1 MNFNQSEVNKV
12 FADGTLLYTGVK
24 KVKISVK
31 ITNSADHTKV
41 ISVRCNE
48 NLLQLK
54 NLILKWAPLHGR
66 LLMRRWISFSAVAY
80 VSFAY

>member
-12 FADGTLLYTGVK
+12 SADGTLFYTGVK

-31 ITNSADHTKV
+31 IMNSVDHTKV

-48 NLLQLK
+48 NLVQLK
-54 NLILKWAPLHGR
+54 NLILK
-66 LLMRRWISFSAVAY
+66 
-80 VSFAY
+80 

>member
-54 NLILKWAPLHGR
+54 NLILKWAPLHGC
-66 LLMRRWISFSAVAY
+66 LLMRRWISFSAVVY

>member
-41 ISVRCNE
+41 ISVRSNE

-54 NLILKWAPLHGR
+54 NLILKWAPLHGC

>member
-12 FADGTLLYTGVK
+12 SADGTLLYTGVK

-31 ITNSADHTKV
+31 K
-41 ISVRCNE
+41 C
-48 NLLQLK
+48 
-54 NLILKWAPLHGR
+54 